1 MYYLSCTTPVLEQPI
16 KLSYKKKL
24 ALFPLSSVNFY
35 GLLQSYIWVKI
46 FKNGPSTICW
56 TQPLKN
62 LKWYGLPKA
71 IIHKFYLV
79 HSWILCP
86 ICNAVV
92 PCFVF
97 FSYHKV
103 KENIKYITFL
113 CAFQIMAFKQKK
125 SQHWKTLKMLY
136 NMTMFRNFF
145 LYLLVMT
152 S

>member
-1 MYYLSCTTPVLEQPI
+1 MYYISCPTLVLEQPT

-24 ALFPLSSVNFY
+24 AVFPLSSVNFY
-35 GLLQSYIWVKI
+35 GLLQSYIWVKV

-79 HSWILCP
+79 HSWILSP
-86 ICNAVV
+86 IRNAAV

-97 FSYHKV
+97 FSYHKDGV
-103 KENIKYITFL
+103 TLVARLLQLFHCLYRFLKIKSCISIFFNVEIPLYI
-113 CAFQIMAFKQKK
+113 
-125 SQHWKTLKMLY
+125 
-136 NMTMFRNFF
+136 
-145 LYLLVMT
+145 
-152 S
+152 